1 MGFVLLDIQFYMYVL
16 WIVVCPF
23 VLFLLA
29 IVLFIPLRFTYSNY
43 PFGIFKLFL
52 PYICIGECSLF
63 LPCQCFQQMS
73 LCCTCL
79 PPTSIVGCLLDSI
92 VPSTCTCFTSFPCQ
106 SKTTAHLHRQC
117 SKMMVLCCT
126 CSQRTSIVSCL
137 LEIPINPVYR
147 VDKAYS
153 YNVKLS
159 SGCSLLTVHQFQR
172 I

>member
-1 MGFVLLDIQFYMYVL
+1 
-16 WIVVCPF
+16 
-23 VLFLLA
+23 
-29 IVLFIPLRFTYSNY
+29 
-43 PFGIFKLFL
+43 
-52 PYICIGECSLF
+52 
-63 LPCQCFQQMS
+63 MS

-172 I
+172 IWSTRTSKRRALVFVVHSYKGVTVFHAHLIDTVVNFNVLYC